1 VTEFKA
7 IKSVL
12 HEIANEINRP
22 HLHKHIEE
30 TDAEFDQRTAVV
42 ADPRDTEIAEMRA
55 AIAAM
60 QSEKQ
65 AAANPVVTPAPDTS
79 TVEALSNAVDTEV
92 NANA

>member
-7 IKSVL
+7 IKAVL

-60 QSEKQ
+60 QNEKQ
-65 AAANPVVTPAPDTS
+65 AAANPVVTPDTS